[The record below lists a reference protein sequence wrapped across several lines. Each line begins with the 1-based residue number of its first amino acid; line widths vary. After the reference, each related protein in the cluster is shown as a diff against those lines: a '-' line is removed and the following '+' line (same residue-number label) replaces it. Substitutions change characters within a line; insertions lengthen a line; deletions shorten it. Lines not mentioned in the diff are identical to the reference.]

1 MIRFF
6 GVTIAGSVLLLVICD
21 ILILSLCYLAG
32 TYLWMS
38 GDVNDAEFYL
48 LDDNGLLRIIVV
60 ALMVQLGL
68 YSHDLYEDF
77 RPRFHL
83 LLTQQVSVSLGVTFL
98 LQALIAYGRWNIQ
111 LSRWVMVFG
120 SLLVLIVFPAWRRV
134 YDRLVLA
141 SLPAKRLLFIGS
153 SPAMQ
158 EIVER
163 IETRPELGF
172 RAIGYLDAAASCD
185 LEKVKVPWLGTP
197 DEVAQAVRS
206 AHPDKIVIG
215 LTERRSHL
223 PVLPLLDLRFS
234 GIAVED
240 ASTTYETVFQRVSTR
255 ELRPSDLIFFEG
267 LGPNPWSVALQNV
280 YSILI
285 ALVGT
290 IITAPIMIVV
300 ALVVKLTSPGPVM
313 FRQKRVG
320 KNGSIFTILKFRSM
334 CEDAEAATGAVWA
347 VKNDPRITP
356 VGKWLRQLR
365 LDELPQLLNVLRGE
379 MSIVGPRPERPE
391 FVGPLNE
398 KLLFYSQRHCV
409 KPGITGWA
417 QINHKY
423 GDTLED
429 TVIKLEYDLY
439 YIKNLT
445 PALDAFIIFHTVKVM
460 LQSRG
465 AQ

>member
-1 MIRFF
+1 MIRLF
-6 GVTIAGSVLLLVICD
+6 GVTIAGSVLLLVVCD
-21 ILILSLCYLAG
+21 ILILGLCYFAGSYLALAG
-32 TYLWMS
+32 DLTEL
-38 GDVNDAEFYL
+38 EFYL
-48 LDDNGLLRIIVV
+48 MDDNGILRIAIVV
-60 ALMVQLGL
+60 VMVQLGL
-68 YSHDLYEDF
+68 YAHDLYEDF

-98 LQALIAYGRWNIQ
+98 VQALITYSRLPIQ
-111 LSRWVMVFG
+111 LSRWTMVFG
-120 SLLVLIVFPAWRRV
+120 SILVLIVFPAWRRV
-134 YDRLVLA
+134 YDRIVLA

-158 EIVER
+158 EIVGR
-163 IETRPELGF
+163 IDARPELGF
-172 RAIGYLDAAASCD
+172 RVVGYLDGAASSE
-185 LEKVKVPWLGTP
+185 LQKTEVAWLGTP
-197 DEVAQAVRS
+197 DEVTSVVRAVQ
-206 AHPDKIVIG
+206 PDKIVIG
-215 LTERRSHL
+215 MSERRNQL

-234 GIAVED
+234 GVAIED
-240 ASTTYETVFQRVSTR
+240 ASTTYETIFGRVSTR

-267 LGPNPWSVALQNV
+267 LGPNPLSVPIQNI

-285 ALVGT
+285 ALIGT
-290 IITAPIMIVV
+290 IITLPIMLAV
-300 ALVVKLTSPGPVM
+300 ALVVKLTSPGPVL

-334 CEDAEAATGAVWA
+334 RADAEKGTGAVWA

-356 VGKWLRQLR
+356 VGKWLRKLR

-391 FVGPLNE
+391 FVEPLNQ
-398 KLLFYSQRHCV
+398 KIPFYSQRHCV

-445 PALDAFIIFHTVKVM
+445 PALDAFIIFHTLKVM
-460 LQSRG
+460 LLSRG

>member
-1 MIRFF
+1 MIRLF
-6 GVTIAGSVLLLVICD
+6 GVTIAGSVLLLVLCD
-21 ILILSLCYLAG
+21 ILILGLCYLAG
-32 TYLWMS
+32 TYVWLS
-38 GDVNDAEFYL
+38 GDAEFYL
-48 LDDNGLLRIIVV
+48 LDENGILRIAIVV
-60 ALMVQLGL
+60 VMIQLGL
-68 YSHDLYEDF
+68 YAHDLYEDF

-98 LQALIAYGRWNIQ
+98 LQALIAYSRWDVQ
-111 LSRWVMVFG
+111 LPRWVMVFG
-120 SLLVLIVFPAWRRV
+120 SVLVLIVFPAWRRV
-134 YDRLVLA
+134 YDRVVLG

-153 SPAMQ
+153 SQAIE
-158 EIVER
+158 EIVGR
-163 IETRPELGF
+163 IEKRPELGF
-172 RAIGYLDAAASCD
+172 RSVGYLAATASPE
-185 LEKVKVPWLGTP
+185 LEKVKVKWLGTP
-197 DEVAQAVRS
+197 DEVTRVFQAT
-206 AHPDKIVIG
+206 HPDKIVIG
-215 LTERRSHL
+215 MSERRSQL

-234 GIAVED
+234 GTPIED
-240 ASTTYETVFQRVSTR
+240 AGITYETIFGRVSTR
-255 ELRPSDLIFFEG
+255 DLRPSDLIFFEG
-267 LGPNPWSVALQNV
+267 LGPKPWSVALQNI
-280 YSILI
+280 YSVLI
-285 ALVGT
+285 ALIGT
-290 IITAPIMIVV
+290 ILVAPIMLVV
-300 ALVVKLTSPGPVM
+300 ALAVKFTSPGPVL

-320 KNGSIFTILKFRSM
+320 KSGAVFTILKFRSM
-334 CEDAEAATGAVWA
+334 HADAEAKTGAVWA

-391 FVGPLNE
+391 FVEPLNQ
-398 KLLFYSQRHCV
+398 KLLFYSQRHCI

-423 GDTLED
+423 GDTMED

-445 PALDAFIIFHTVKVM
+445 PALDAFIIFHTIKVM